1 MGNIQQIIWAFLVTL
16 AGRPSRSAAHRK
28 SWSWTYGFRCKKILI
43 NQTFANFIKWYGF
56 MSIFRN
62 FILFS
67 KIETSCVSFFKNGPS
82 PASLC
87 LFSFFTKKHYNSYN
101 KFMSKMSIQ
110 YTTLGFKPTT
120 FRTWVTSHDHQTRA
134 PFILLLVCFLSFLT
148 EFYVMSNCLDWKLF
162 VI

>member
-16 AGRPSRSAAHRK
+16 VGRPSRSAAHRK

-87 LFSFFTKKHYNSYN
+87 LFSFFTKNITILTINLCQKCPS
-101 KFMSKMSIQ
+101 SIQ
-110 YTTLGFKPTT
+110 RWDSNPPPTERESPPITTRPGLPSSCCWSFS
-120 FRTWVTSHDHQTRA
+120 WVS
-134 PFILLLVCFLSFLT
+134 
-148 EFYVMSNCLDWKLF
+148 
-162 VI
+162 